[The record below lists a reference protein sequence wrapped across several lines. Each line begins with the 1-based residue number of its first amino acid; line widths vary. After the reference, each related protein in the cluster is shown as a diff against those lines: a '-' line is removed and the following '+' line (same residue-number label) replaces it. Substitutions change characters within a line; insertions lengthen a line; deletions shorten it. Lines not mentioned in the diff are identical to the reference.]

1 MKHTSIAAYEQ
12 IKGKMPGLLYQTMAM
27 LDYRPGTASE
37 THERIAKM
45 RPNTAYSS
53 VRSRF
58 WELEIM
64 GAIVPVAEQKVIYE
78 NGKSQ
83 THLRYALT
91 QLGKD
96 FMGIDPVDAV
106 NCLKKCASEINKGRE
121 RRTAR
126 CLPIVAQEN
135 SRMGARACQ
144 HLTRAVANV

>member
-58 WELEIM
+58 WELETM
-64 GAIVPVAEQKVIYE
+64 GAIIPVSEHKVVYE
-78 NGKSQ
+78 NGKTQ

-91 QLGKD
+91 ELGKD

-106 NCLKKCASEINKGRE
+106 NCLKKCAREITKGRD
-121 RRTAR
+121 RRAAR
-126 CLPIVAQEN
+126 CRPIMIEEN
-135 SRMGARACQ
+135 NRMGAKACQ
-144 HLTRAVANV
+144 HMTRAVSNV